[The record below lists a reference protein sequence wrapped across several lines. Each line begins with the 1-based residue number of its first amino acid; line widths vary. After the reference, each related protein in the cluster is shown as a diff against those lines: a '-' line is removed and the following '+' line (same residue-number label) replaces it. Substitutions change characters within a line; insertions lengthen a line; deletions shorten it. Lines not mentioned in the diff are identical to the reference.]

1 MEEKEVDKFNLNLI
15 FVQRFNRLLS
25 TKNKNLY
32 YISLVIE
39 HEISKV
45 YRENLWRWLN
55 KNDKS
60 SP

>member
-1 MEEKEVDKFNLNLI
+1 MEEKEVDKLNLNVI

-45 YRENLWRWLN
+45 YRENLWRCLN
-55 KNDKS
+55 KNEKS